1 MNRLQCKDTRWKW
14 TEDCA
19 KAFQHIKDVLVSSTF
34 VTHYNPSLPL
44 RLVADASPYGLEA
57 VISHV
62 MEDRQEQPIAFA
74 SCTLFKSEQ
83 DYSQIEKEALA
94 LIFGVKKFH
103 LYLCG
108 RTFTLVTGHKPL
120 TTIFRPKRGTPPLA
134 AACLQHWSL
143 ILSAYSY
150 NGEYCST
157 EAHANADSLSRLPLK
172 SQEAPITSDEPAVFN
187 VSQLESPV
195 TSQQL
200 KAATRTNPVLSK
212 VIRYVQSGWPQD
224 CTPTLR
230 PYWSRRFELTIEGEC
245 LLWGI

>member
-1 MNRLQCKDTRWKW
+1 MNRLLCKDARWKW

-19 KAFQHIKDVLVSSTF
+19 KAFQHIKNVLVSSTF

-44 RLVADASPYGLEA
+44 RLAADASPYGLGA

-62 MEDRQEQPIAFA
+62 MEDGQEQPIAFA
-74 SCTLFKSEQ
+74 SRTLSKSEQ
-83 DYSQIEKEALA
+83 NYSQIEKEALA

-108 RTFTLVTGHKPL
+108 QTFTLVTDRKPL
-120 TTIFRPKRGTPPLA
+120 TTIFGPKRGTPPLA
-134 AACLQHWSL
+134 AARLQRWSL

-150 NGEYCST
+150 NIEYCST

-172 SQEAPITSDEPAVFN
+172 SQEAPITSDEPAIFN
-187 VSQLESPV
+187 VSQLESLPV

-200 KAATRTNPVLSK
+200 RAATRTDPVLSK
-212 VIRYVQSGWPQD
+212 VICYV
-224 CTPTLR
+224 
-230 PYWSRRFELTIEGEC
+230 
-245 LLWGI
+245 